1 MRPGTESVRKEKK
14 KNLCVLKFV
23 FKRCYL
29 KMPVKKKKKDE
40 NISEMFYIWKLI
52 R

>member
-1 MRPGTESVRKEKK
+1 MRPGTESVRKKK

-23 FKRCYL
+23 FKHCYL
-29 KMPVKKKKKDE
+29 KMPVKKKKDE

>member
-1 MRPGTESVRKEKK
+1 MRPGTESVRKKK
-14 KNLCVLKFV
+14 TLSVLKFV
-23 FKRCYL
+23 FVCCYL
-29 KMPVKKKKKDE
+29 KMPVKKKKDK